1 MTHYSIRELEHLS
14 GIKAHT
20 LRIWENRYK
29 ILNPQRTDTNI
40 RYYTESD
47 LKLLLKIA
55 LLNKHGIRIS
65 KVAKMSN
72 EELNREVKKLSENLV
87 ISDYQIHLLTNAMID
102 MDDVLFEDIM
112 DENINFR
119 GFEKT
124 MTEVIYPFLEKI
136 GILWLSGSI
145 NPAQEHFITNLI
157 RQKIIVGINSLPRPE
172 SASERFILF
181 TPESELHELS
191 LLFAHY
197 MLKSR
202 GNKVVYLG
210 SSVPVKDVITVSK
223 VQKPNY
229 LFCIA
234 TSHPVKRKIQRF
246 ITELDEGIHKNIQ
259 VILTG
264 YQASRISFPLP
275 ENFRV
280 VHKVSDLFKVS
291 QFSFEQSNN
300 IQ

>member
-29 ILNPQRTDTNI
+29 ILQPKRTDTNI
-40 RYYTESD
+40 RYYTEAD

-55 LLNKHGIRIS
+55 LLNKHGLRIS
-65 KVAKMSN
+65 KIAKMSA
-72 EELNREVKKLSENLV
+72 EELNQEVGKLSENLV
-87 ISDYQIHLLTNAMID
+87 VGDYQIHLLTNAMID
-102 MDDVLFEDIM
+102 INEIQFEDVM

-119 GFEKT
+119 GFEQT

-157 RQKIIVGINSLPRPE
+157 RQKIIVGINNLPRPQNPP
-172 SASERFILF
+172 ERYILF
-181 TPESELHELS
+181 TPEKELHELS

-197 MLKSR
+197 MLKAR
-202 GNKVVYLG
+202 GKAVVYLG
-210 SSVPVKDVITVSK
+210 AGVPTEDVIAVAK
-223 VQKPNY
+223 GQKPNY

-246 ITELDEGIHKNIQ
+246 VTELDEGIHKSTQ

-264 YQASRISFPLP
+264 YQASRINFPLP

-280 VHKVSDLFKVS
+280 VHKVSDLFKLS
-291 QFSFEQSNN
+291 RYSYERP
-300 IQ
+300 I

>member
-29 ILNPQRTDTNI
+29 ILQPKRTDTNI
-40 RYYTESD
+40 RYYTEAD

-55 LLNKHGIRIS
+55 LLNKHGLRIS
-65 KVAKMSN
+65 KIAKMSS
-72 EELNREVKKLSENLV
+72 EELNKEVGKLSENLV
-87 ISDYQIHLLTNAMID
+87 VGDYQIHLLTNAMID
-102 MDDVLFEDIM
+102 MNEIQFEDVM

-119 GFEKT
+119 GFEQT

-157 RQKIIVGINSLPRPE
+157 RQKIIVGINNLPRPQNT
-172 SASERFILF
+172 SERYILF
-181 TPESELHELS
+181 TPENELHELS

-197 MLKSR
+197 MLKAR
-202 GNKVVYLG
+202 GKSIVYLG
-210 SSVPVKDVITVSK
+210 AGVPTADVVTVAK
-223 VQKPNY
+223 ARKPNY
-229 LFCIA
+229 LFCIS
-234 TSHPVKRKIQRF
+234 TSHPVKRKMQRF
-246 ITELDEGIHKNIQ
+246 VSELDEGIAKSTQ
-259 VILTG
+259 VIMTG
-264 YQASRISFPLP
+264 YQASRINFPLP

-280 VHKVSDLFKVS
+280 VHKVSDLFKLS
-291 QFSFEQSNN
+291 QYSYERPM
-300 IQ
+300 